1 MQSGGGQKP
10 IGPRFLLLGV
20 SNGQFNL
27 LVKRHGKSSIAS
39 TMHFRVLVVG
49 DRVGEAKGVFA
60 GAGIELVKEYRV
72 GGVIVLGQFQ
82 FRVAHNHFAIFRDA
96 EFVSHLHNNFHLIAC
111 GHVSL
116 PIEYVRI
123 V

>member
-1 MQSGGGQKP
+1 MQSSGGQKP
-10 IGPRFLLLGV
+10 IGPRFLLLGI

-27 LVKRHGKSSIAS
+27 LAKRNGKSSIAS

-49 DRVGEAKGVFA
+49 DRVGEAKGVLA
-60 GAGIELVKEYRV
+60 GAGIELVKEHWV
-72 GGVIVLGQFQ
+72 GGVIVLGEFQ

-96 EFVSHLHNNFHLIAC
+96 ELVSHLHNNFHLIAC

-116 PIEYVRI
+116 PIGYVRI